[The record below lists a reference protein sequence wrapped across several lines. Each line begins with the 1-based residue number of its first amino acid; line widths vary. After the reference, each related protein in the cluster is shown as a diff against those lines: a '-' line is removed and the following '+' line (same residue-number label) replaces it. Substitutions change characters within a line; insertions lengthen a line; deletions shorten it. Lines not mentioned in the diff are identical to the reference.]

1 MMENVKKE
9 FLLGRSYP
17 VQLDEKMP
25 NTHRWGIL
33 GSGWIASCF
42 STQVI
47 KAGGNIAAV
56 GSRDLKK
63 AQAFQREFPSIKKV
77 YGSYEELIKDP
88 DIDVIYVATPH
99 AQHHGWAMK
108 CLQHNKPILVEKAFT
123 QNYKQAKEI
132 LDLAKEKNLFVM
144 EAYWT
149 RFLPHIIKVKE
160 LIDRGEI
167 GNIVQIIADHGVYF
181 PFDPK
186 HRLYAPELAGG
197 ALLDL
202 GVYPIS
208 FVQFLLGNPT
218 RIIAAGS
225 ATPTCVDSN
234 DAAIF
239 EYENGKGA
247 LAILAFGSLASSPI
261 AAAICGTKGRIEI
274 QRQFY
279 RPSDFTVFYNDG
291 STFEYV
297 SKTHENYEDGRGGLF
312 GMHFEAAE
320 VQRCLLEGKVESSVM
335 PWEDTLSVMKIMD
348 EIRRQLD
355 FKYEG
360 ETL

>member
-1 MMENVKKE
+1 MEHLKKE
-9 FLLGRSYP
+9 FLLDRSFP
-17 VQLDEKMP
+17 IELEENMP
-25 NTHRWGIL
+25 NTHRWGVL
-33 GSGWIASCF
+33 GAGWIASCF
-42 STQVI
+42 SMQVI
-47 KAGGNIAAV
+47 NAGGNIAAI

-63 AQAFQREFPSIKKV
+63 AKEFQSMLPSIEKT
-77 YGSYEELIKDP
+77 YGSYEALIEDP

-99 AQHHGWAMK
+99 GQHHEWAMK
-108 CLQHNKPILVEKAFT
+108 CLYGGKPILVEKAFT

-160 LIDRGEI
+160 LVDKGEI
-167 GNIVQIIADHGVYF
+167 GDIVQIIADHGVCF

-208 FVQFLLGNPT
+208 FVQFLLGSPT

-225 ATPTCVDSN
+225 AAPTGVDSN
-234 DAAIF
+234 AAAIF
-239 EYENGKGA
+239 EYESGKGA
-247 LAILAFGSLASSPI
+247 LAVLSFGSISSSPVT
-261 AAAICGTKGRIEI
+261 AAICGTKGRIEI
-274 QRQFY
+274 SRQFY
-279 RPSDFTVFYNDG
+279 RPSDFTVYYNDG
-291 STFEYV
+291 STLEYV
-297 SKTHENYEDGRGGLF
+297 SKFHEKYDLGRDGLY

-320 VQRCLLEGKVESSVM
+320 VQRCLASGKIESSVM
-335 PWEDTLSVMKIMD
+335 PWEDTLTVMGNMD

-355 FKYEG
+355 FKYKG